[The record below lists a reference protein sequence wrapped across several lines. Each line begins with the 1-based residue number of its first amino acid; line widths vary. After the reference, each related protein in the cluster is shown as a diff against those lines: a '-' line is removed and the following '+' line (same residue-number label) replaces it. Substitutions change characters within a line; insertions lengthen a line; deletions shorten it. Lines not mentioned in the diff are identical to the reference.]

1 MIDVGRIQESLRKH
15 DIDGW
20 LLYDFRGLNAI
31 ARDVLHFPDTILT
44 RRWFYLIPRE
54 GRPVGIGHTLEPDA
68 IAHLPGQRL
77 MYHDRQTLASHL
89 NAAVGRLKSVAM
101 EYSPNGALP
110 TVSRVD
116 RGTIE
121 WIESLGPRVVPSAA
135 LIQDFLAVLTADQVA
150 SHRRA
155 AARVLKIKDE
165 AFARARDIVGRGDA
179 LSEYDLQQFILKRI
193 VGEGMLTDHPPI
205 VAVNAHAGRP
215 HYEPTAD
222 NCAPIRKGD
231 LLLIDLW
238 GREPRGV
245 FADITWT
252 GFLGAEVPQR
262 IARVFSVVAEARDAT
277 LAAIR
282 DAYAHKRVITGAEAD
297 RAARR
302 VITEAG
308 WGEKFIHRTGHSI
321 TSELHGSGANLDDYE
336 TEDTRPLVV
345 GLLFSVEPGIYLDLF
360 GIRAEINVLTTP
372 DGPEVTT
379 LPLQTEVLPLL
390 AT

>member
-1 MIDVGRIQESLRKH
+1 MVDIVRIQESLRKH

-31 ARDVLHFPDTILT
+31 AKDVLHFPDTILT

-77 MYHDRQTLASHL
+77 MYHDRQTLAAHVK
-89 NAAVGRLKSVAM
+89 AAVGRLRSVAM
-101 EYSPNGALP
+101 EYSPHGALP

-121 WIESLGPRVVPSAA
+121 WIESLGCRVVPSAA
-135 LIQDFLAVLTADQVA
+135 LIQDFLAVLTAEQVA

-155 AARVLKIKDE
+155 AAHVLKIKDE
-165 AFARARDIVGRGDA
+165 AFARARDIVGGGGE
-179 LSEYDLQQFILKRI
+179 LSEYELQQFILGRI
-193 VGEGMLTDHPPI
+193 VEEGMFTDHSPI

-215 HYEPTAD
+215 HYEPTAEK
-222 NCAPIRKGD
+222 CAPIKKGD
-231 LLLIDLW
+231 LLLIDLR
-238 GREPRGV
+238 GRETRGV
-245 FADITWT
+245 YADITWT
-252 GFLGAEVPQR
+252 GFLGAEVPEK
-262 IARVFSVVAEARDAT
+262 IAKVFAIVARARDAAV
-277 LAAIR
+277 AAIR
-282 DAYAHKRVITGAEAD
+282 DAYARGEEITGAEAD
-297 RAARR
+297 RAARK
-302 VITEAG
+302 VIGDAG
-308 WGEKFIHRTGHSI
+308 YGDRFIHRTGHSI
-321 TSELHGSGANLDDYE
+321 TTELHGSGANLDDYE
-336 TEDTRPLVV
+336 TEDTRPLVP
-345 GLLFSVEPGIYLDLF
+345 GLLFSVEPGIYLDDL
-360 GIRAEINVLTTP
+360 GIRSEINVLTCA

>member
-1 MIDVGRIQESLRKH
+1 MIDVTRIQASLQKH

-31 ARDVLHFPDTILT
+31 AKDVLHFPDTILT
-44 RRWFYLIPRE
+44 RRWFYLIPKS

-89 NAAVGRLKSVAM
+89 KAAVGRLHTVAM

-121 WIESLGPRVVPSAA
+121 WIESLGPRVVPSAT
-135 LIQDFLAVLTADQVA
+135 LIQDFLAVLTTEQVA

-155 AARVLKIKDE
+155 AERVLRIKDE

-179 LSEYDLQQFILKRI
+179 LSEYELQQFILGRI
-193 VGEGMLTDHPPI
+193 VDEGMFTDHPPI

-222 NCAPIRKGD
+222 KCAPIHKGD
-231 LLLIDLW
+231 LLLLDLW

-245 FADITWT
+245 YADITWT
-252 GFLGAEVPQR
+252 GVLGAAVPEK
-262 IARVFSVVAEARDAT
+262 IARIFAIVAQARDA
-277 LAAIR
+277 AVRAIA
-282 DAYAHKRVITGAEAD
+282 DAYAAGQTITGAQAD

-302 VITEAG
+302 VIADAG
-308 WGEKFIHRTGHSI
+308 YGDRFIHRTGHSI

-336 TEDTRPLVV
+336 TEDTRPLVP
-345 GLLFSVEPGIYLDLF
+345 GLLFSVEPGIYLDDL
-360 GIRAEINVLTTP
+360 GIRSEINVLTTP
-372 DGPEVTT
+372 SGPEVTT

>member
-15 DIDGW
+15 HIDGW

-44 RRWFYLIPRE
+44 RRWFYLIPKE

-89 NAAVGRLKSVAM
+89 NQAVGRLKSVAM

-155 AARVLKIKDE
+155 AARVLKIKNE
-165 AFARARDIVGRGDA
+165 AFARARDIVGRGGS

-193 VGEGMLTDHPPI
+193 VDDGLFTDHPPI

-222 NCAPIRKGD
+222 HCSPIRKGD

-252 GFLGAEVPQR
+252 GFLGAEVPDR
-262 IARVFSVVAEARDAT
+262 IARVFAVVAEARDAA
-277 LAAIR
+277 LAAIG
-282 DAYAHKRVITGAEAD
+282 DAYAQGRVITGAEAD

-302 VITEAG
+302 VIIEAG
-308 WGEKFIHRTGHSI
+308 WGEQFIHRTGHSI

-345 GLLFSVEPGIYLDLF
+345 GLLFSIEPGIYLGEF
-360 GIRAEINVLTTP
+360 GIRSEINVLTTP